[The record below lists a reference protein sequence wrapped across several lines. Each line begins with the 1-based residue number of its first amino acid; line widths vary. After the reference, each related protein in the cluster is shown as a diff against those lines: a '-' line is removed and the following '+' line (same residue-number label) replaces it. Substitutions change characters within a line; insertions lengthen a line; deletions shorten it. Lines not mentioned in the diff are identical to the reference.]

1 MGNFGIFFSLLLP
14 FLGYFNI
21 IYTMKTLSGIG
32 KKSRNRLKAAIEASE
47 GLLTP
52 EFVSEVLSLSRFEA
66 ARLLSRWNKAG
77 WLKRV
82 KRGVYLPGQLETDP
96 NEIAIEDSWKIAE
109 KIFSPGYIGGFS
121 AIKYWDFS
129 EQIFE
134 DTVYFTTKQVPSRT
148 LVYGGIKFKLK
159 TIRRYK
165 IFGTKTVWRDS
176 VKMQVSGPSKTIIDL
191 LDDPALGGGMR
202 VVKDFFTEYWE
213 SEHRNI
219 DLLID
224 YAGKMKNKTI
234 FKRLGFLLEAGEFLD
249 SETIE
254 RLREKISSG
263 YSKFDTTMKNV
274 HFIRK
279 WNLKIPSSWKEEYDL
294 KRRSS

>member
-1 MGNFGIFFSLLLP
+1 MG
-14 FLGYFNI
+14 
-21 IYTMKTLSGIG
+21 TLSGIG
-32 KKSRNRLKAAIEASE
+32 KKSRNRLKVVIEASK

-52 EFVSEVLSLSRFEA
+52 EFVSKVLLLSRFEA

-82 KRGVYLPGQLETDP
+82 KRGVYLPVQLETDP
-96 NEIAIEDSWKIAE
+96 DEIAIENSWQIAE

-134 DTVYFTTKQVPSRT
+134 NTDYFTVKQVPSRT
-148 LVYGGIKFKLK
+148 VIYGGIKFKLK
-159 TIRRYK
+159 TIRPYK

-176 VKMQVSGPSKTIIDL
+176 VKIQISDSSKTIIDL

-202 VVKDFFTEYWE
+202 VIKDFFIEYWK
-213 SEHRNI
+213 SEYRNI
-219 DLLID
+219 DLLIN

-234 FKRLGFLLEAGEFLD
+234 FKRLGFLLETGEFLD
-249 SETIE
+249 PETIN

-263 YSKFDTTMKNV
+263 YSDFDTTMKNI

-279 WNLKIPSSWKEEYDL
+279 WNLKIPSSWKEKYDL
-294 KRRSS
+294 KKRNS